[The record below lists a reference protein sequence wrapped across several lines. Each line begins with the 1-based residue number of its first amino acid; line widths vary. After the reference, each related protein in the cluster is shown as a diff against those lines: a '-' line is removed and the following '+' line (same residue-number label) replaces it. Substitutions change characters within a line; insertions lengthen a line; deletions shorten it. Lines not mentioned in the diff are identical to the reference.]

1 MTVDGCLRINLF
13 QMDHL
18 QKQLGLLHKQN
29 KPPLKN
35 FKFLSIPQYLFDV
48 PKLGGGVPN
57 QGFSVG
63 ESTPHPALLSA
74 ERSCGAGETLLPSG
88 PLGVV
93 KAGCKTF
100 IEATGGAWRRLR
112 I

>member
-1 MTVDGCLRINLF
+1 
-13 QMDHL
+13 MDHL

-93 KAGCKTF
+93 KVASHGRNEFSKHRQQGRCWKP
-100 IEATGGAWRRLR
+100 
-112 I
+112 